1 MSTSWTSANSI
12 KAQKS
17 LLVVAAQPPRA
28 KIALAVI
35 TPTIGGGVGIRGA
48 APNFL
53 IQFINIKNVVYSLV
67 ECGEGGCVLPVKPH
81 LISMPSCQVAFIC
94 RRFDFAPVPRRR
106 REEKSIYK
114 NTQVPESSLFIRVNA
129 LIRFFFK

>member
-67 ECGEGGCVLPVKPH
+67 ECGEGGCVLPVKP
-81 LISMPSCQVAFIC
+81 LDFNAFLSSCFYLPH
-94 RRFDFAPVPRRR
+94 RRFDLAPVPCRR

-114 NTQVPESSLFIRVNA
+114 NIRKYLSHHSSSE
-129 LIRFFFK
+129 